1 MLIAKIPPF
10 LSRIFRSL
18 TWEMSAV
25 DKTVY
30 LTFDDGPTPEV
41 TDWVLEQLEKHHA
54 GATFFCL
61 GCNVKRNPEIYSKIL
76 TGGHAVGNH
85 SFSHKKGFRSSV
97 SSYVADVDRAAE
109 LIGSRLFRPPYGRI
123 RPAQVRR
130 LRERYKIIMWS
141 VLSVDYDRRVPGP
154 QVVKNV
160 LENVRPGSIIVFHDS
175 VKASK
180 NLYHA
185 LPEVLEHLSAEGY
198 RMEALTVNHRGEVHP
213 GDQSEPDPDQQLM
226 DPVISSA
233 EKEV

>member
-18 TWEMSAV
+18 TWDLPAV

-30 LTFDDGPTPEV
+30 LTFDDGPTPVV
-41 TDWVLEQLEKHHA
+41 TDWVLEQLDSYRA

-61 GCNVKRNPEIYSKIL
+61 GCNVKNHPEIYEKIL
-76 TGGHAVGNH
+76 AAGHAVGNH

-97 SSYVADVDRAAE
+97 TSYVADVDRAGE
-109 LIGSRLFRPPYGRI
+109 LIGSKLFRPPYGRI
-123 RPAQVRR
+123 LPGQVRS
-130 LRERYKIIMWS
+130 LRERYRIIMWS
-141 VLSVDYDRRVPGP
+141 VLSVDYNRKVPGP

-185 LPEVLEHLSAEGY
+185 LPEVLKYLAREGY
-198 RMEALTVNHRGEVHP
+198 EMKVL
-213 GDQSEPDPDQQLM
+213 QQ
-226 DPVISSA
+226 
-233 EKEV
+233 